1 MRVFHFGEPG
11 RRLLGSHHT
20 PPRLRP
26 SVTGILLC
34 NPFGEEAIRAHRIYR
49 VLATQFE
56 RAGYPALR
64 FDYSG
69 TGDSVGMS
77 EDASLGAWLNDIG
90 LATAELQ
97 AASAARGMVAVGM
110 RLGATLAALATSR
123 TALRFRHLVLWDPII
138 EVRPY
143 LVDLGV
149 QHRRYMREEL
159 EGWQDDRAAS
169 ADGLPAEALG
179 TPIAPGLA
187 AELAAIDLSREP
199 VQADHVTIVSTT
211 RTTPALERFI
221 TRLPPKPATT
231 LVSVTIGDA
240 WNSDAALNA
249 SIVPMEVIRAVV
261 GRIEEV
267 SP

>member
-11 RRLLGSHHT
+11 RKLLGSYHT
-20 PPRLRP
+20 PPRPRP
-26 SVTGILLC
+26 SATGILLC
-34 NPFGEEAIRAHRIYR
+34 NPFGEEAIRAHRVYR
-49 VLATQFE
+49 VLATQLE

-69 TGDSVGMS
+69 TGDSVGLS
-77 EDASLGAWLNDIG
+77 EDATLDAWLNDIA

-97 AASAARGMVAVGM
+97 TASAARRLVAVGM

-123 TALRFRHLVLWDPII
+123 TELRFRHLVLWDPII
-138 EVRPY
+138 EGRPY

-159 EGWQDDRAAS
+159 EGWQDDRAES

-179 TPIAPGLA
+179 TPITPRLA
-187 AELAAIDLSREP
+187 AELASLDLSRER
-199 VQADHVTIVSTT
+199 VQADHVTIISTT
-211 RTTPALERFI
+211 TATPALERFI
-221 TRLPPKPATT
+221 TRLPPESTTT
-231 LVSVTIGDA
+231 LIPVAIGEA

-249 SIVPMEVIRAVV
+249 SIVPMEVIRALL